1 MKEFFEDHLPAALQI
16 FEKMLK
22 SSGGKYFAENK
33 VNNNNNYIIRL
44 DIFRDFTK

>member
-1 MKEFFEDHLPAALQI
+1 MKEFFEDHLPSALEI

-33 VNNNNNYIIRL
+33 VKNYIIRL
-44 DIFRDFTK
+44 DMFFDFTK